1 MAPSMSLVAFHPDH
15 VHARG
20 APPGDEPDED
30 EPEFTGHMYPGSSHG
45 RAAKQRR
52 IEMRLGSQDDAPLR
66 EMSPENGPCT
76 ACGCT
81 CGEAQIR
88 GRGVR
93 GSGSTTLSSRVLGNI
108 LREHPAPN
116 SLIHFTVELC
126 LGSCNHPFSDAHDLA
141 DSVCARSK
149 WPVRIVTGVDA
160 STSPCHRELGGHR
173 ANGWREKGR
182 L

>member
-1 MAPSMSLVAFHPDH
+1 MPEARLPVTSQTRMNLSLRGICTLAPHTVAQPNS
-15 VHARG
+15 V
-20 APPGDEPDED
+20 E
-30 EPEFTGHMYPGSSHG
+30 
-45 RAAKQRR
+45 
-52 IEMRLGSQDDAPLR
+52 LR
-66 EMSPENGPCT
+66 CAENGPCT

-81 CGEAQIR
+81 CGEAQGR

-93 GSGSTTLSSRVLGNI
+93 GSGSPTLSSRVLGNI

-126 LGSCNHPFSDAHDLA
+126 LGSCNHPFSDAYDLA